1 MLSPKHTTWVVV
13 ADGARAFIA
22 ANQGPGTGLTLVP
35 GTAQEHDLQST
46 TEMGSE
52 KPGRSFASARS
63 GARHG
68 IEPRVD
74 WHRFEKQKFAH
85 GIAKMLDAARVRKA
99 FQHLVLV
106 APPETLGELRASLDK
121 QTQALVTGE
130 IAKDLTRH
138 TIDDLPNH
146 LAGLVKI

>member
-1 MLSPKHTTWVVV
+1 MPSPKHTTWIVV

-22 ANQGPGTGLTLVP
+22 ANQGPGSGLTLVP
-35 GTAQEHDLQST
+35 GSAQEQDLQST

-52 KPGRSFASARS
+52 KPGRSFTSARS
-63 GARHG
+63 GTRHG

-85 GIAKMLDAARVRKA
+85 GIAKLLDAARLRKA
-99 FQHLVLV
+99 FQHLILV

-121 QTQALVTGE
+121 QTQALVSGE
-130 IAKDLTRH
+130 VAKDLTRH
-138 TIDDLPNH
+138 PIDDLPSH
-146 LAGLVKI
+146 LGGLIKI